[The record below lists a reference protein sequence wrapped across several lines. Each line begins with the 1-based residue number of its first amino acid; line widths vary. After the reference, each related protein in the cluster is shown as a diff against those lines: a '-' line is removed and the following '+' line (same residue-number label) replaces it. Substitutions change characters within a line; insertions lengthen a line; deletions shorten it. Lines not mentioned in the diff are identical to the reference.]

1 MRTLLHVFVTNRFLF
16 VNLFFFSAINKMC
29 RRQRSTETNLCTL
42 ELWRDAKARVEA
54 GEGKRMVA
62 K

>member
-1 MRTLLHVFVTNRFLF
+1 MTNRFF
-16 VNLFFFSAINKMC
+16 FFFSNVFFLSVNKMS
-29 RRQRSTETNLCTL
+29 RRQRSTERNLCTL

-54 GEGKRMVA
+54 GEDKRMVA